1 MWFYKKRCD
10 YIGVSYKTIL
20 SFGILILYVIYF
32 FQFIGE
38 EDLFERRDDKSDP
51 WNPKAKVVEY
61 GHGGAGG
68 QPAPPGSGPAESQD
82 NRWSRDQ
89 LDNNPTRYDH
99 GRDHE
104 QQRPGPSYAGQDSKY
119 QDPRQSHDQRGYSQE
134 R

>member
-1 MWFYKKRCD
+1 MPLNRDCTV
-10 YIGVSYKTIL
+10 YI
-20 SFGILILYVIYF
+20 F
-32 FQFIGE
+32 FSQFIGE
-38 EDLFERRDDKSDP
+38 EDLFERRDDKSDL

-89 LDNNPTRYDH
+89 FDSNPTRYDH

-104 QQRPGPSYAGQDSKY
+104 QQRPGPSYAAGQDSRN
-119 QDPRQSHDQRGYSQE
+119 QDTRQSHDQRGYSQE